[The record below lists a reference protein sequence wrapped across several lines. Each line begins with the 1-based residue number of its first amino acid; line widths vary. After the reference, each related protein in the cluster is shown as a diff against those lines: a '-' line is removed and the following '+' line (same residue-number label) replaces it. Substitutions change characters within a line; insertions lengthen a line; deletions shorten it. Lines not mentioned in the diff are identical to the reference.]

1 MANVPNSNY
10 VLNPALYGKDIDINN
25 SEILTKP
32 NINGYIIWVMKIWK
46 DSEYRNEALIEA
58 FQEDFA
64 EWTTEIF
71 DVADKLL
78 LRDLRDHLRKNGVF
92 IECKPGIKYAKQLEN
107 ILKQDVNHNWTEQ
120 EIEYVSN
127 RGIFNS
133 RFNPKMYPR
142 QNSPEEIIGI
152 QESQCIGEIH
162 PQAPEKLI
170 KEREFISHFV
180 KKENQK
186 NFDPVPENS
195 YCESR
200 RPGWRLSNQSSQKPK
215 FENPQT
221 PDRKPTN

>member
-1 MANVPNSNY
+1 M
-10 VLNPALYGKDIDINN
+10 
-25 SEILTKP
+25 LTKP

-46 DSEYRNEALIEA
+46 DSEYRDEALIEA

-71 DVADKLL
+71 DVADRLL

-92 IECKPGIKYAKQLEN
+92 TECKPGIKYAKQLEN

-133 RFNPKMYPR
+133 RFNPKMYPH
-142 QNSPEEIIGI
+142 QNSPEEFIGI
-152 QESQCIGEIH
+152 QESQCIREIH

-170 KEREFISHFV
+170 KEQESISPFA
-180 KKENQK
+180 KKEN
-186 NFDPVPENS
+186 
-195 YCESR
+195 
-200 RPGWRLSNQSSQKPK
+200 
-215 FENPQT
+215 
-221 PDRKPTN
+221 